1 MATAFQRSKSAHR
14 HRFTKG
20 TDKDYDGVKP
30 ENLNKLHD
38 VAVVQR
44 QLLSR
49 SSKTEL
55 QEGIN
60 MEDEPVVYKADPL
73 WLDCVENM
81 YKMLFVFISSIN
93 YYIYCWKLLILKGK
107 CSTCCRPKKSFTQG
121 ENIQLQLTM
130 SKKSTRG
137 SSGT

>member
-1 MATAFQRSKSAHR
+1 MDYTRLYYPAQIFPY
-14 HRFTKG
+14 KG
-20 TDKDYDGVKP
+20 MFLRYFSFISGKH
-30 ENLNKLHD
+30 NKLFI
-38 VAVVQR
+38 
-44 QLLSR
+44 L
-49 SSKTEL
+49 TTTCIEL
-55 QEGIN
+55 DLAFHFILQVENN

-73 WLDCVENM
+73 WLHCVENM